1 MEITLAVF
9 RIAGKTPLE
18 NDKLQIVA
26 RWFDIWSWRRCKTLV
41 RILLYPQDL
50 LVLRDDIIL
59 QIYFLSVEVIMKQSL
74 MSED

>member
-59 QIYFLSVEVIMKQSL
+59 QIHFLSVEVIMKQSL